1 MNRLRSHAVL
11 FWGSLAI
18 CYLLQLMPLPQTLL
32 AFKPYWLALVLL
44 YWALETPER
53 VSLGLTFALGLLGDV
68 FSGELL
74 GEQAL
79 RLCVIA
85 FIVLRFRSRLRF
97 FPMWQQS
104 LAVLALLLNDRFV
117 VLMVRAFAGDPL
129 PPPSFWLAPVS
140 GMLAW
145 PWLFLLLDDLRAR
158 QRAHDT

>member
-1 MNRLRSHAVL
+1 
-11 FWGSLAI
+11 
-18 CYLLQLMPLPQTLL
+18 
-32 AFKPYWLALVLL
+32 
-44 YWALETPER
+44 
-53 VSLGLTFALGLLGDV
+53 
-68 FSGELL
+68 
-74 GEQAL
+74 
-79 RLCVIA
+79 
-85 FIVLRFRSRLRF
+85 
-97 FPMWQQS
+97 MWQQS